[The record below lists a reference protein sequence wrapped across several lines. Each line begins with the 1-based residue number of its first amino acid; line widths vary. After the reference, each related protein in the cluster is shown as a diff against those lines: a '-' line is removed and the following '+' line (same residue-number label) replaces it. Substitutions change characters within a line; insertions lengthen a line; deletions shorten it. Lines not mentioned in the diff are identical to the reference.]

1 LNNKSNNIDTKKFID
16 TFENLSRIERHN
28 QTIMGIK
35 KSEARVLL
43 CVEFLHEEK
52 KCKVNISEISKNLS
66 ITPPSTTEFVK
77 NLINKG
83 YLEKQI
89 DQKDKRFI
97 EITLTDEG
105 KEIVKGL
112 KEYFDSLFSGI
123 IERLGTEQSKLL
135 IELLDIINIYFNE
148 WYSNQNRN

>member
-1 LNNKSNNIDTKKFID
+1 MNNKSNNIDTKKFID

-28 QTIMGIK
+28 QTVMGIK

-52 KCKVNISEISKNLS
+52 KCKVNISEISKSLS

-83 YLEKQI
+83 YLEKNI

-135 IELLDIINIYFNE
+135 IELLDIVNIYFDE
-148 WYSNQNRN
+148 WYSNLN

>member
-1 LNNKSNNIDTKKFID
+1 MNNKSNNIDIKKFID

-28 QTIMGIK
+28 QTVMGIK
-35 KSEARVLL
+35 KSEARILL
-43 CVEFLHEEK
+43 CVEFLNEEK
-52 KCKVNISEISKNLS
+52 KCKVNISEISKSLS

-83 YLEKQI
+83 YLEKHI

-123 IERLGTEQSKLL
+123 IKRLGTEQSKLL
-135 IELLDIINIYFNE
+135 IELLDIVNIYFNE
-148 WYSNQNRN
+148 WYSNLK

>member
-1 LNNKSNNIDTKKFID
+1 MNEQSNIDIQKFID
-16 TFENLSRIERHN
+16 TFEDLARIERHN

-35 KSEARVLL
+35 KSEVRVLL
-43 CVEFLHEEK
+43 CIEFLSKEK
-52 KCKVNISEISKNLS
+52 ECKANISEISKNLS

-83 YLEKQI
+83 YIERQVN
-89 DQKDKRFI
+89 QNDKRFI

-105 KEIVKGL
+105 VKIVQNL
-112 KEYFDSLFSGI
+112 KDYFNHLFSGI

-135 IELLDIINIYFNE
+135 LELLDTVKVYFNE
-148 WYSNQNRN
+148 WYTSPK

>member
-1 LNNKSNNIDTKKFID
+1 MNKKSDIDIKKFID

-28 QTIMGIK
+28 QTIMGVK

-43 CVEFLHEEK
+43 CVEFLHDEK

-83 YLEKQI
+83 YLEKHVNPQ
-89 DQKDKRFI
+89 DKRFI
-97 EITLTDEG
+97 EITLTDNG
-105 KEIVKGL
+105 KKMVQDL
-112 KEYFDSLFSGI
+112 KKYFNSLFSGI
-123 IERLGTEQSKLL
+123 TEKLGKEQSKLL
-135 IELLDIINIYFNE
+135 IELLNIVNTYFEE
-148 WYSNQNRN
+148 WYSSQK

>member
-1 LNNKSNNIDTKKFID
+1 MNNKSNNIDLKKIID

-28 QTIMGIK
+28 QTVMGIK

-52 KCKVNISEISKNLS
+52 KCKVNISEISKSLS

-83 YLEKQI
+83 YLEKHI

-97 EITLTDEG
+97 EVTLTDEG

-112 KEYFDSLFSGI
+112 KEYFNALFSGI
-123 IERLGTEQSKLL
+123 TERLGTEQSKLL
-135 IELLDIINIYFNE
+135 IELLDIVNIYFNE
-148 WYSNQNRN
+148 WYSNLK

>member
-1 LNNKSNNIDTKKFID
+1 MNNKSNNIDTKKFID

-28 QTIMGIK
+28 QTVMGIK

-43 CVEFLHEEK
+43 CVEFIHEEK

-83 YLEKQI
+83 YLEKNI

-112 KEYFDSLFSGI
+112 KEYFNSLFSGI

-135 IELLDIINIYFNE
+135 IELLDIVNIYFDE
-148 WYSNQNRN
+148 WYSNIK

>member
-1 LNNKSNNIDTKKFID
+1 LNNKSSNIDIKKFID

-28 QTIMGIK
+28 QTVMGIK
-35 KSEARVLL
+35 KSEARILL
-43 CVEFLHEEK
+43 CVEFLNEEK
-52 KCKVNISEISKNLS
+52 KCKVNISEISKSLS

-83 YLEKQI
+83 YLEKHI

-135 IELLDIINIYFNE
+135 IELLDIVNMYFNE
-148 WYSNQNRN
+148 WYSNLK

>member
-1 LNNKSNNIDTKKFID
+1 MNNKSSNIDIKKFID

-28 QTIMGIK
+28 QTVMGIK

-52 KCKVNISEISKNLS
+52 KCKVNISEISKSLS

-83 YLEKQI
+83 YLEKNI

-123 IERLGTEQSKLL
+123 IERLGSEQSKLL
-135 IELLDIINIYFNE
+135 IELLDIVNIYFNE
-148 WYSNQNRN
+148 WYSNLK